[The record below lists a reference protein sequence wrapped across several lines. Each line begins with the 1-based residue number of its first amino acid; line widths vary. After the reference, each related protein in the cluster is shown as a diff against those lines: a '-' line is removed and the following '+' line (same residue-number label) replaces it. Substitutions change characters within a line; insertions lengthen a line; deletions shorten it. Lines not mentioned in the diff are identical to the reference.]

1 MENFLVSPSVQQAL
15 TLQSPLVALETAVV
29 THGLPFPTNL
39 ELACALEQEVRDQ
52 GATPATI
59 GVFRGIVHVGVSVE
73 LLENLARE
81 ERVRKISARDF
92 GIALARGESGGT
104 TVAGTLM
111 VARKL
116 GIRVFATGGIG
127 GVHRHAP
134 FDVSADLSELGRS
147 PLVVVCAGAKAILDL
162 PATREVLETRGVPV
176 LGYQTDDFPAFYSR
190 ESGLNVDV
198 RVDTAEEVVKIARA
212 HWETGNISAVLVVV
226 PPPAEFALPRAQV
239 EIWIEQAVQEC
250 EQCGIHGAEVT
261 PFLLARM
268 TELSGGTSL
277 QANLALLRQNA
288 RIGAQIARALAS
300 FHKRII

>member
-15 TLQSPLVALETAVV
+15 TLQAPLVALETAVV
-29 THGLPFPTNL
+29 THGLPFPTNV
-39 ELACALEQEVRDQ
+39 ELACAMEQEVRDQ

-59 GVFRGIVHVGVSVE
+59 GVFRGTVHVGVSVE
-73 LLENLARE
+73 VLENLARE
-81 ERVRKISARDF
+81 ARVRKISARDF

-127 GVHRHAP
+127 GVHRLAP
-134 FDVSADLSELGRS
+134 FDISADLIELGRS
-147 PLVVVCAGAKAILDL
+147 PLVVVCADAKAILDL
-162 PATREVLETRGVPV
+162 PATREVLETQGVPV
-176 LGYQTDDFPAFYSR
+176 LGYKTDDFPAFYSR

-198 RVDTAEEVVKIARA
+198 RVDTPEEVVKIARA
-212 HWETGNISAVLVVV
+212 HWEMGNSSAVLVVA
-226 PPPAEFALPRAQV
+226 PPPAESALPRAQV

-250 EQCGIHGAEVT
+250 EQRGIRGADVT